1 MDINSSSAFQLIYPW
16 IFLSSK
22 FQAVIDFN
30 ALKLDKADYLEL
42 INYLHYTIT
51 KNRTMTYTLHPSNY
65 LAPWTEFSIL
75 IDGLINS
82 MIKYMT
88 LIVLKKL
95 ICYFSYTK

>member
-1 MDINSSSAFQLIYPW
+1 M
-16 IFLSSK
+16 
-22 FQAVIDFN
+22 DFN

-65 LAPWTEFSIL
+65 LAPWTELSIL
-75 IDGLINS
+75 IDGLINP

-95 ICYFSYTK
+95 ICYFSYI